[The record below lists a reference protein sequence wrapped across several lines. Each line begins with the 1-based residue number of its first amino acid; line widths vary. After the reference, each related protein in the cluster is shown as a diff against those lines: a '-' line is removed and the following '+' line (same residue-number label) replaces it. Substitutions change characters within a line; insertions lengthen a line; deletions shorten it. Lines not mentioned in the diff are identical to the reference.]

1 MDVSCPPDE
10 SVRVEDVEIRTALFA
25 AIAVGAIAFEL
36 RREVVPLWRLFVA
49 PLAALVA
56 ALTMPAEPR
65 WLAVAV
71 AGLAVGI
78 VVGSLRGLST
88 LLRVDHTWKVVRLR
102 RVAYDGVAIA
112 LVIAVL
118 AGAATE
124 PTAAFLLENMVSL
137 PFAAIAC
144 FCAGYLLGR
153 AVTIGLRTRSTPHD
167 DMRPG
172 AA

>member
-1 MDVSCPPDE
+1 MDVSWPPDE
-10 SVRVEDVEIRTALFA
+10 SARMEDVEFQTALFA
-25 AIAVGAIAFEL
+25 AMGVGAIAFEL

-49 PLAALVA
+49 PLAALAA

-78 VVGSLRGLST
+78 LIGSLRGLAT
-88 LLRVDHTWKVVRLR
+88 LLRVDHMWKVVRLR
-102 RVAYDGVAIA
+102 RVTYDGVAFA
-112 LVIAVL
+112 LMIAVL

-124 PTAAFLLENMVSL
+124 HT
-137 PFAAIAC
+137 
-144 FCAGYLLGR
+144 G
-153 AVTIGLRTRSTPHD
+153 STPHN